1 MIYYILSIA
10 IFLAVFLA
18 KGITIKNKFLILVLC
33 GLAFFVYVIAT
44 FDSAYSENKM
54 RERILFSRDVIGE
67 DKTIVNEKGPIM
79 FYYDSITLDNRKI
92 ALIKDDKGN
101 NSIYY
106 ADSLYLFPYHFIVD
120 KDTIDVSD
128 MKIDRVVGENGLEVS
143 VYQGNSGHYQYDFIL
158 KERLY
163 LTKIFI
169 LDKEEKL
176 DSILID
182 RFLPIND
189 REQRKIDS
197 FINGDLDF

>member
-33 GLAFFVYVIAT
+33 GLAFFVYVIET
-44 FDSAYSENKM
+44 FDSAY
-54 RERILFSRDVIGE
+54 
-67 DKTIVNEKGPIM
+67 EKGSIM
-79 FYYDSITLDNRKI
+79 FYYDSITLDSRKI

-163 LTKIFI
+163 LAKIFI

-182 RFLPIND
+182 RFLPISD
-189 REQRKIDS
+189 REQRRIDS
-197 FINGDLDF
+197 FINSDLDF

>member
-1 MIYYILSIA
+1 MIYYIALIVVVLA
-10 IFLAVFLA
+10 IFLA

-33 GLAFFVYVIAT
+33 GLAFFVYVITT
-44 FDSAYSENKM
+44 FDSAYSEDKM
-54 RERILFSRDVIGE
+54 RARSLFSGDVMGE
-67 DKTIVNEKGPIM
+67 NKTIVNEKGSIM
-79 FYYDSITLDNRKI
+79 FYYDSITLDSCKI
-92 ALIKDDKGN
+92 ALIKDNKGN

-128 MKIDRVVGENGLEVS
+128 MKIDSVVGKSGLEVS

-163 LTKIFI
+163 LAKIFI
-169 LDKEEKL
+169 PDKEEKL

-197 FINGDLDF
+197 FINDDLDF

>member
-1 MIYYILSIA
+1 MIYYIALIVGV
-10 IFLAVFLA
+10 LAVFLA

-44 FDSAYSENKM
+44 FDSAYSEDKM
-54 RERILFSRDVIGE
+54 RERSLFSGDVMGE
-67 DKTIVNEKGPIM
+67 NKTIANEKGSIM
-79 FYYDSITLDNRKI
+79 FYYDSITLDSRKI
-92 ALIKDDKGN
+92 VLIKDDKGN

-128 MKIDRVVGENGLEVS
+128 MKIDRVVDKNGLEIS

-163 LTKIFI
+163 LTKVFI

-176 DSILID
+176 DTILID
-182 RFLPIND
+182 RFLPISD
-189 REQRKIDS
+189 REQRRIDS
-197 FINGDLDF
+197 FINGDI

>member
-1 MIYYILSIA
+1 M
-10 IFLAVFLA
+10 
-18 KGITIKNKFLILVLC
+18 ILVLC

-44 FDSAYSENKM
+44 FDSAYSEDKM
-54 RERILFSRDVIGE
+54 RARSLFSGDVMGE
-67 DKTIVNEKGPIM
+67 NKTIVNEKEPIM
-79 FYYDSITLDNRKI
+79 FYYDSITLDSRKI

-101 NSIYY
+101 NNIYY

-128 MKIDRVVGENGLEVS
+128 MKIGSVVGKNGLEIS

-169 LDKEEKL
+169 LDEEEKL

-182 RFLPIND
+182 RFLPISD

-197 FINGDLDF
+197 FINGDI

>member
-1 MIYYILSIA
+1 MIYYIALIVVV
-10 IFLAVFLA
+10 LAVFLA

-44 FDSAYSENKM
+44 FDRGYSEDKM
-54 RERILFSRDVIGE
+54 RERSLFSRDVIE
-67 DKTIVNEKGPIM
+67 ENKTIVNEKEPIM
-79 FYYDSITLDNRKI
+79 FYYDSITLDSRKI
-92 ALIKDDKGN
+92 ALIKEDKGN

-128 MKIDRVVGENGLEVS
+128 MKIDRVVGKNGLKIS
-143 VYQGNSGHYQYDFIL
+143 VYQGNRGHYQYDFIL

-163 LTKIFI
+163 LAKIFI

-197 FINGDLDF
+197 FINDDLDF

>member
-1 MIYYILSIA
+1 MIYYIVSIA

-44 FDSAYSENKM
+44 FDSAYSEDKM
-54 RERILFSRDVIGE
+54 RARSLFSRDVIGE
-67 DKTIVNEKGPIM
+67 NKTIVNGKGSIM
-79 FYYDSITLDNRKI
+79 FYYDSITLDSRKI

-101 NSIYY
+101 NSI
-106 ADSLYLFPYHFIVD
+106 YLFPYHFIVD

-128 MKIDRVVGENGLEVS
+128 MKIGSVVGKSGLEIS

-158 KERLY
+158 KKRLY
-163 LTKIFI
+163 LAKIFI

-182 RFLPIND
+182 RFLPISD

-197 FINGDLDF
+197 FINGDI

>member
-44 FDSAYSENKM
+44 FDSAYSEDKM
-54 RERILFSRDVIGE
+54 RARSLFSRDVIGK
-67 DKTIVNEKGPIM
+67 DKTIVNEKGSIM
-79 FYYDSITLDNRKI
+79 FYYDSITLDSRKI
-92 ALIKDDKGN
+92 ALIKDNKGN

-128 MKIDRVVGENGLEVS
+128 MNIDSVVGKSGLEIS

-163 LTKIFI
+163 LAKIFI

-182 RFLPIND
+182 RFLPISD

-197 FINGDLDF
+197 FINGDI

>member
-10 IFLAVFLA
+10 IFLGVFLA

-44 FDSAYSENKM
+44 FDSAYSEDKM
-54 RERILFSRDVIGE
+54 RARSFFSRDVIGK
-67 DKTIVNEKGPIM
+67 DKTIINEKGSIM
-79 FYYDSITLDNRKI
+79 FYYDSITLDSRKI

-120 KDTIDVSD
+120 K
-128 MKIDRVVGENGLEVS
+128 VVDKNGLEAS
-143 VYQGNSGHYQYDFIL
+143 VYQGNSGRYQYDFIL

-197 FINGDLDF
+197 FINGDI

>member
-1 MIYYILSIA
+1 MIYYIALIVVVLA
-10 IFLAVFLA
+10 IFLA

-33 GLAFFVYVIAT
+33 GLAFFVYVITT
-44 FDSAYSENKM
+44 FDSAYSEDKM
-54 RERILFSRDVIGE
+54 RARSLFSGDVMGE
-67 DKTIVNEKGPIM
+67 NKTIVNEKGSIM
-79 FYYDSITLDNRKI
+79 FYYDSITLDSCKI
-92 ALIKDDKGN
+92 ALIKDNKGN

-128 MKIDRVVGENGLEVS
+128 MKIDSVVGKSGLEVS

-163 LTKIFI
+163 LAKIFI

-197 FINGDLDF
+197 FINDDLDF

>member
-1 MIYYILSIA
+1 MIYYIALIVVV
-10 IFLAVFLA
+10 LAVFLA

-44 FDSAYSENKM
+44 FDKAYSEDKM
-54 RERILFSRDVIGE
+54 RERSLFSRDVIGE
-67 DKTIVNEKGPIM
+67 NKTIVNEKGSIM
-79 FYYDSITLDNRKI
+79 FYDSITLDSRKI

-120 KDTIDVSD
+120 KDTVDVSD
-128 MKIDRVVGENGLEVS
+128 MKIGSVVGKNGLKIS

-158 KERLY
+158 KESLY
-163 LTKIFI
+163 LAKIFI

-182 RFLPIND
+182 RFLPISD

-197 FINGDLDF
+197 FINGDI

>member
-33 GLAFFVYVIAT
+33 GLAFFVYVITT
-44 FDSAYSENKM
+44 FDSAYSEDKM
-54 RERILFSRDVIGE
+54 RERSLFSGDVMGE
-67 DKTIVNEKGPIM
+67 NKTIVNEKRPIM
-79 FYYDSITLDNRKI
+79 FYYDSITLDSRKI
-92 ALIKDDKGN
+92 ALIKDNK
-101 NSIYY
+101 
-106 ADSLYLFPYHFIVD
+106 
-120 KDTIDVSD
+120 
-128 MKIDRVVGENGLEVS
+128 
-143 VYQGNSGHYQYDFIL
+143 GNSGHYQYDFIL

-163 LTKIFI
+163 LAKIFI

-182 RFLPIND
+182 RFLPISH

-197 FINGDLDF
+197 FINGDI